1 VPCLL
6 PVTPS
11 KRSHSAVPSAAS
23 AELDRILDA
32 HLLRT
37 SFQPIFDL
45 DSMSVVAYGT
55 VVEGPIGSTLAS
67 ADALRSA
74 AVASDRLLAF
84 DDASRR
90 RAMDTAEQ
98 GGLLLP
104 RSLFFH
110 AEPATV
116 LALSL
121 DDAALSHP
129 MVLEI
134 RGQSLA
140 DADLVPLLQS
150 IVSVRDQGWA
160 IALTEVCV
168 DAHALALLPV
178 IAPDVIDIDL
188 RVIGGL
194 PDQHIA
200 SVVSAISAYA
210 EATGC
215 LVLASGVETARQVVT
230 ARALGATLGRGPLYA
245 EAGPLPRELPWMSG
259 VRPAPTGRLAG
270 LRQDTPFSVAAER
283 REARPSHRDLLLQIS
298 QFLEARAAQ
307 EAGSAV
313 VLTTFQHRVNF
324 DSQAVER
331 YFPLGGSTAFV
342 AVFGYGFS
350 ELRLS
355 ESVFAVDLDE
365 NDPMIA
371 EWNVVII
378 SPNFAAT
385 LTARQVGEP
394 SVSNDAYE
402 FILTHDRRL
411 TIEAARTLVA
421 RI

>member
-1 VPCLL
+1 VN
-6 PVTPS
+6 PS
-11 KRSHSAVPSAAS
+11 KRSHSAQPTAAS
-23 AELDRILDA
+23 AEFDRILDA
-32 HLLRT
+32 GLFRT

-45 DSMSVVAYGT
+45 DSMSIVAYGT
-55 VVEGPIGSTLAS
+55 VVQGPVGSPLERAE
-67 ADALRSA
+67 ALRSA

-90 RAMDTAEQ
+90 TAMRTAEQ
-98 GGLLLP
+98 GGLSLP

-110 AEPATV
+110 AEPATIH
-116 LALSL
+116 ALGL
-121 DDAALSHP
+121 DDAALSRP
-129 MVLEI
+129 MILEI
-134 RGQSLA
+134 RGHNLTG
-140 DADLVPLLQS
+140 ADLVPLLQS
-150 IVSVRDQGWA
+150 IVSIRDQGWA

-178 IAPDVIDIDL
+178 IAPDVIDVDL

-200 SVVSAISAYA
+200 SIVSAISAYA

-230 ARALGATLGRGPLYA
+230 AKAFGATLGRGPLYA

-313 VLTTFQHRVNF
+313 VLTTFQHRDNF
-324 DSQAVER
+324 DAQAVER
-331 YFPLGGSTAFV
+331 YFPLGDSTAFV

-365 NDPMIA
+365 TDPMVA
-371 EWNVVII
+371 EWNVVVI

-394 SVSNDAYE
+394 STENDAYE

>member
-1 VPCLL
+1 VN
-6 PVTPS
+6 PS
-11 KRSHSAVPSAAS
+11 KRSHSAQPTAAS
-23 AELDRILDA
+23 AEFDRILDTGI
-32 HLLRT
+32 LRT

-45 DSMSVVAYGT
+45 DSMSIVAYGT
-55 VVEGPIGSTLAS
+55 VVQGPVGSPLEPAE
-67 ADALRSA
+67 ALRSA
-74 AVASDRLLAF
+74 AIASDRLLAF

-90 RAMDTAEQ
+90 TVMHTAELA
-98 GGLLLP
+98 GLSLP

-110 AEPATV
+110 AEPATIH
-116 LALSL
+116 ALGL
-121 DDAALSHP
+121 DDAALSRP
-129 MVLEI
+129 MILEI
-134 RGQSLA
+134 RGHNLTG
-140 DADLVPLLQS
+140 ADLVPLLQS
-150 IVSVRDQGWA
+150 IVSIRDQGWA

-178 IAPDVIDIDL
+178 IAPDVIDVDL

-200 SVVSAISAYA
+200 SIVSAISAYA

-230 ARALGATLGRGPLYA
+230 AKAFGATLGRGPLYA

-313 VLTTFQHRVNF
+313 VLTTFQHRDNF
-324 DSQAVER
+324 DAQAVER
-331 YFPLGGSTAFV
+331 YFPLGDSTAFV

-365 NDPMIA
+365 TDPMVA
-371 EWNVVII
+371 EWNVVVI

-394 SVSNDAYE
+394 STENDAYE

>member
-1 VPCLL
+1 VN
-6 PVTPS
+6 PS
-11 KRSHSAVPSAAS
+11 KRSHSAQPTAAS
-23 AELDRILDA
+23 AEFDRILDTGII
-32 HLLRT
+32 RT

-45 DSMSVVAYGT
+45 DSMSIVAYGT
-55 VVEGPIGSTLAS
+55 VVQGPVGSPLERAE
-67 ADALRSA
+67 ALRSA

-90 RAMDTAEQ
+90 TAMRTAEQ
-98 GGLLLP
+98 GGLSLP

-110 AEPATV
+110 AEPATIH
-116 LALSL
+116 ALGL
-121 DDAALSHP
+121 DDAALSRP
-129 MVLEI
+129 MILEI
-134 RGQSLA
+134 RGHNLTG
-140 DADLVPLLQS
+140 ADLVPLLQS
-150 IVSVRDQGWA
+150 IVSIRDQGWA

-178 IAPDVIDIDL
+178 IAPDVIDVDL

-200 SVVSAISAYA
+200 SIVSAISAYA

-230 ARALGATLGRGPLYA
+230 AKAFGATLGRGPLYA

-313 VLTTFQHRVNF
+313 VLTTFQHRDNF
-324 DSQAVER
+324 DAQAVER
-331 YFPLGGSTAFV
+331 YFPLGDSTAFV

-365 NDPMIA
+365 TDPMVA
-371 EWNVVII
+371 EWNVVVI

-394 SVSNDAYE
+394 STENDAYE

>member
-1 VPCLL
+1 LWLVN
-6 PVTPS
+6 PS
-11 KRSHSAVPSAAS
+11 KRSPSAVPTEAS
-23 AELDRILDA
+23 VEFDRILDA
-32 HLLRT
+32 GLLRT

-55 VVEGPIGSTLAS
+55 EVQGPAGSILES
-67 ADALRSA
+67 HDALRSA
-74 AVASDRLLAF
+74 AVASDRLLDF
-84 DDASRR
+84 DDACR
-90 RAMDTAEQ
+90 RAAMRTAER
-98 GGLLLP
+98 GGLSLP

-110 AEPATV
+110 AEPSTV
-116 LALSL
+116 SALSL
-121 DDAALSHP
+121 DDAALSRP

-134 RGQSLA
+134 RGHNLVEA
-140 DADLVPLLQS
+140 DMVPLLQS

-160 IALTEVCV
+160 IALTDVCV
-168 DAHALALLPV
+168 DAHALALLPI
-178 IAPDVIDIDL
+178 IAPDVIDVDL

-215 LVLASGVETARQVVT
+215 LVLASGVETVRQVVT

-270 LRQDTPFSVAAER
+270 LRQDTPFSVAEER
-283 REARPSHRDLLLQIS
+283 REARPSHRDLLLEIS
-298 QFLEARAAQ
+298 LFLEARAAQ

-313 VLTTFQHRVNF
+313 VLTTFQHSDNF
-324 DSQAVER
+324 DSQAVAR
-331 YFPLGGSTAFV
+331 YFPLGDSTAFV
-342 AVFGYGFS
+342 AVFGFGFS
-350 ELRLS
+350 ERRLS
-355 ESVFAVDLDE
+355 GSVFAVDLDE
-365 NDPMIA
+365 ADPMVA
-371 EWNVVII
+371 EWNVVVI

-385 LTARQVGEP
+385 LTARQVGAP
-394 SVSNDAYE
+394 SLSNDTYE